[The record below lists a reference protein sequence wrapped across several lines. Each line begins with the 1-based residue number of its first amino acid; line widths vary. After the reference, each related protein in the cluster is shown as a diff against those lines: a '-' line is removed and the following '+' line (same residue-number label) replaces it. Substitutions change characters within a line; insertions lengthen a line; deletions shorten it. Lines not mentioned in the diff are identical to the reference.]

1 MEYTDKLSW
10 CEERCQE
17 YINVKSYIST
27 EKSDI
32 LILDEEIS
40 YKKNPELY
48 SIIKEFPNYAISSDN
63 IVNIITKIVVFRFKN
78 TKNYRVRLKDI
89 NGELKT
95 VDARKLLHFNIS
107 DNPNYKLIEKY
118 PRYAFSEQ
126 DIIRIEDSRVIYI
139 YDDDFTFDFIYLKN
153 STNKY
158 VNVDVYKI
166 RKKLFKKN

>member
-1 MEYTDKLSW
+1 MEYADKLSW
-10 CEERCQE
+10 CEDKYQE
-17 YINVKSYIST
+17 HINVKSYTSI
-27 EKSDI
+27 EKSDV
-32 LILDEEIS
+32 LILNEEIS

-48 SIIKEFPNYAISSDN
+48 NVIDEFPNYAISSDN

-78 TKNYRVRLKDI
+78 TKNYRVRLKDK

-107 DNPNYKLIEKY
+107 DNPSYKLNEKY
-118 PRYAFSEQ
+118 PKYAFSEQ
-126 DIIRIEDSRVIYI
+126 DIVRIEDSRVIYI
-139 YDDDFTFDFIYLKN
+139 YDDDITFDFIYLKN